1 MKQTDKIS
9 SEYIQELENK
19 IVDLT
24 LRLKN
29 KVFKL
34 DTVEKENHE
43 RIRKLV
49 HNLKNPVGVAYSFS
63 EMITEE
69 SEEISK
75 EKLDKYIDV
84 IKKSTDFSVE
94 ILNSIAK
101 LNRLKSP
108 SFTLNLQKTNYYE
121 FLTDIL
127 SEFNTEGAH
136 KNTTISTSFPSDV
149 LNIDIDKD
157 EIASLIRIL
166 MRNAFGYSANNS
178 EINIVVIE
186 TDSAIETTITDQGI
200 GISDIDLQSVFK
212 EFYMVNTYSQ
222 ANSKC
227 VGLGLAIAK
236 IILQHHKGEIQVSST
251 LGKGSSF
258 IFSFPKI

>member
-1 MKQTDKIS
+1 LKQTDKIS
-9 SEYIQELENK
+9 SEFIQELENK

-24 LRLKN
+24 LRLKG
-29 KVFKL
+29 KGFEL

-49 HNLKNPVGVAYSFS
+49 HNLKNPIGIAYSFS
-63 EMITEE
+63 EMIAEN

-94 ILNSIAK
+94 ILNSIAN

-108 SFTLNLQKTNYYE
+108 SYKFSSQKSNYCE
-121 FLTDIL
+121 FLIDIL
-127 SEFNTEGAH
+127 SEFNAIAAD
-136 KNTTISTSFPSDV
+136 KNTVITTSIPKKGINV
-149 LNIDIDKD
+149 NIDTE
-157 EIASLIRIL
+157 EIALLIRVL
-166 MRNAFGYSANNS
+166 MRNAFAYSSNNS
-178 EINIVVIE
+178 KINIVVVE
-186 TDSAIETTITDQGI
+186 TDIAIETTITDQGI
-200 GISDIDLQSVFK
+200 GISENDLKAVFK

-222 ANSKC
+222 DKTKC

-236 IILQHHKGEIQVSST
+236 LILHHHKGEIQVNST
-251 LGKGSSF
+251 YGKGTSF
-258 IFSFPKI
+258 VFSIPKV